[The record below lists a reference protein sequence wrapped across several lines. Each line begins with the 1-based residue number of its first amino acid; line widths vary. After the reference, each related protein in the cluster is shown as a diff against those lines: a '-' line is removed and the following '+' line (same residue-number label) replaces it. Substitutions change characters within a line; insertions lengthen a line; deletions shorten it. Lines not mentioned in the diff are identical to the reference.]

1 MLVCE
6 STHFYINEILKTNFE
21 LNSGKAQSF
30 LAKKTK
36 IAINKVTAFFFHSDI
51 LPVTSSY

>member
-51 LPVTSSY
+51 LVTSSY